1 MNLMALSLRADRGSS
16 QGDDPRP
23 RSSSPCCSRARRWLR
38 GRDNDAGYATAEA
51 AVVLPVLLTV
61 LALAVWV
68 LVCVNAQL
76 RCVDAARAAARVA
89 ARGDSASTSARA
101 GRALSPPGAHVQ
113 IRVDGSQVR
122 VEVTAQVRPFGAV
135 LRLLPAVR
143 VDARAVAELEDAR
156 GLTP

>member
-1 MNLMALSLRADRGSS
+1 MNPIAFSLRSDRGSLH
-16 QGDDPRP
+16 GDDFR
-23 RSSSPCCSRARRWLR
+23 RRGISPGCSPARRWLR
-38 GRDNDAGYATAEA
+38 ERDSDAGYATAEA

-101 GRALSPPGAHVQ
+101 GQALAPRGAHVQ
-113 IRVDGSQVR
+113 IRIDGSQVR
-122 VEVTAQVRPFGAV
+122 VEVTAQVRPFGAA

>member
-1 MNLMALSLRADRGSS
+1 MNPIAFSRRSDRGSLH
-16 QGDDPRP
+16 GDDVRRRGIP
-23 RSSSPCCSRARRWLR
+23 PCCTRARRWLR
-38 GRDNDAGYATAEA
+38 ERDADAGYATAEA

-61 LALAVWV
+61 LALAIWV

-101 GRALSPPGAHVQ
+101 GRALAPRGAHVQ

-122 VEVTAQVRPFGAV
+122 VEVTAQVRPFGAA

>member
-1 MNLMALSLRADRGSS
+1 MDPIAFSPRSDRVPL
-16 QGDDPRP
+16 QGVDPRRRNP
-23 RSSSPCCSRARRWLR
+23 SRCLSWKRRRLR
-38 GRDNDAGYATAEA
+38 ESDNDAGYATAEA

-68 LVCVNAQL
+68 LICVNAQL

-89 ARGDSASTSARA
+89 ARGDSQSTSARA
-101 GRALSPPGAHVQ
+101 GRALAPPGADVQ
-113 IRVDGSQVR
+113 IRVDGSQVQ

>member
-1 MNLMALSLRADRGSS
+1 MDPIACSRRSDRGSS
-16 QGDDPRP
+16 HGDHPRRRSTSP
-23 RSSSPCCSRARRWLR
+23 RCRPARRWLR
-38 GRDNDAGYATAEA
+38 ERANDAGYATAEA

-68 LVCVNAQL
+68 LVCVNGQL

-101 GRALSPPGAHVQ
+101 GRALAPPGAHVQ

>member
-1 MNLMALSLRADRGSS
+1 M
-16 QGDDPRP
+16 
-23 RSSSPCCSRARRWLR
+23 
-38 GRDNDAGYATAEA
+38 
-51 AVVLPVLLTV
+51 LPVLLTV

-89 ARGDSASTSARA
+89 ARGDSVGTSVKA
-101 GRALSPPGAHVQ
+101 GRVLAPSGAQVRIQ
-113 IRVDGSQVR
+113 VDGSQVQ

>member
-1 MNLMALSLRADRGSS
+1 M
-16 QGDDPRP
+16 
-23 RSSSPCCSRARRWLR
+23 
-38 GRDNDAGYATAEA
+38 
-51 AVVLPVLLTV
+51 LPVLLTV

-89 ARGDSASTSARA
+89 ARGDSVGSSVKV
-101 GRALSPPGAHVQ
+101 GRALAPSGAQVQ
-113 IRVDGSQVR
+113 IQVDGSQVR

>member
-1 MNLMALSLRADRGSS
+1 MHRMSFPRRSLNGSTRW
-16 QGDDPRP
+16 PRH
-23 RSSSPCCSRARRWLR
+23 RR
-38 GRDNDAGYATAEA
+38 NDAGYATAEA
-51 AVVLPVLLTV
+51 AAVLPVLLTV

-89 ARGDSASTSARA
+89 ARGDSVGTSVKA
-101 GRALSPPGAHVQ
+101 GRALAPPGAQVQ
-113 IRVDGSQVR
+113 IQLDGSQVR

-143 VDARAVAELEDAR
+143 VDARALAELEDAR
-156 GLTP
+156 GRTP